1 MNMSNKQTGFTLIE
15 MMIVVAIMAIMSAM
29 LAPTLFNQVSK
40 AEKARTASDIRQI
53 ESALKFYRLDNYR
66 YPTQS
71 QGLQALITAPSGSEA
86 TSWNGPYL
94 ETVSRKTLGNKT
106 TDTQIR
112 VLMARRW
119 RSIPSVPTIP
129 KVVQIPM
136 QIGVAGMSMNEALMV

>member
-94 ETVSRKTLGNKT
+94 EAIPKDAWKQDYRYANPGTHGKTVEVYTLGADNT
-106 TDTQIR
+106 QGGTDSNADWGNWN
-112 VLMARRW
+112 V
-119 RSIPSVPTIP
+119 
-129 KVVQIPM
+129 
-136 QIGVAGMSMNEALMV
+136 NE

>member
-94 ETVSRKTLGNKT
+94 KTVPKDAWKQDYRYANPGTHGKTVEVYTLGADNT
-106 TDTQIR
+106 QGGTDSNADWGSWN
-112 VLMARRW
+112 V
-119 RSIPSVPTIP
+119 
-129 KVVQIPM
+129 
-136 QIGVAGMSMNEALMV
+136 NE

>member
-94 ETVSRKTLGNKT
+94 ETVPKDAWKQDYRYANPGTHGKTVEVYTLGADNT
-106 TDTQIR
+106 QRGTDSNADWGSWN
-112 VLMARRW
+112 V
-119 RSIPSVPTIP
+119 
-129 KVVQIPM
+129 
-136 QIGVAGMSMNEALMV
+136 NE

>member
-94 ETVSRKTLGNKT
+94 ETVPKDAWKQDYRYAHPSTHGKTVEVYTLGADNT
-106 TDTQIR
+106 QGGTDSNADWGSWN
-112 VLMARRW
+112 V
-119 RSIPSVPTIP
+119 
-129 KVVQIPM
+129 
-136 QIGVAGMSMNEALMV
+136 NE

>member
-1 MNMSNKQTGFTLIE
+1 MNTSNKQTGFTLIE

-94 ETVSRKTLGNKT
+94 ETVPKDAWKQDYRYANPGTHGKTVEVYTLGADNT
-106 TDTQIR
+106 QGGTDSNADWGSWN
-112 VLMARRW
+112 V
-119 RSIPSVPTIP
+119 
-129 KVVQIPM
+129 
-136 QIGVAGMSMNEALMV
+136 NE

>member
-66 YPTQS
+66 YPPQS

-94 ETVSRKTLGNKT
+94 ETVPKDAWKQDYRYANPGTHGKTVEVYTLGADNT
-106 TDTQIR
+106 QGGTDSNADWGSWN
-112 VLMARRW
+112 V
-119 RSIPSVPTIP
+119 
-129 KVVQIPM
+129 
-136 QIGVAGMSMNEALMV
+136 NE

>member
-71 QGLQALITAPSGSEA
+71 QGLQALIAAPSGSEA

-94 ETVSRKTLGNKT
+94 ETVPKDAWKQDYRYANPGTHGKTVEVYTLGADNT
-106 TDTQIR
+106 QGGTDSNADWGSWN
-112 VLMARRW
+112 V
-119 RSIPSVPTIP
+119 
-129 KVVQIPM
+129 
-136 QIGVAGMSMNEALMV
+136 NE

>member
-53 ESALKFYRLDNYR
+53 ESALRFYRLDNYR

-71 QGLQALITAPSGSEA
+71 QGLQALIAAPSGSEA

-94 ETVSRKTLGNKT
+94 ETVPKDAWKQDYRYANPGTHGKTVEVYTLGADNT
-106 TDTQIR
+106 QGGTDSNADWGSWN
-112 VLMARRW
+112 V
-119 RSIPSVPTIP
+119 
-129 KVVQIPM
+129 
-136 QIGVAGMSMNEALMV
+136 NE

>member
-71 QGLQALITAPSGSEA
+71 QGLQALVIAPSGSGG

-94 ETVSRKTLGNKT
+94 EAVPKDAWKQDYRYANPGTHGKPVEVFTLGADNIQGG
-106 TDTQIR
+106 TDSNADWGSWN
-112 VLMARRW
+112 V
-119 RSIPSVPTIP
+119 
-129 KVVQIPM
+129 
-136 QIGVAGMSMNEALMV
+136 NE

>member
-94 ETVSRKTLGNKT
+94 ETVPKDAWKQDYRYANPGTHGKTVEVYTLGADNT
-106 TDTQIR
+106 PGGTDSNADWGSWN
-112 VLMARRW
+112 V
-119 RSIPSVPTIP
+119 
-129 KVVQIPM
+129 
-136 QIGVAGMSMNEALMV
+136 NE

>member
-94 ETVSRKTLGNKT
+94 ETVPKDAWKQDYRYANPGTHGKTVEVYTLGADNT
-106 TDTQIR
+106 QGGTDSNADWAT
-112 VLMARRW
+112 W
-119 RSIPSVPTIP
+119 T
-129 KVVQIPM
+129 
-136 QIGVAGMSMNEALMV
+136 

>member
-1 MNMSNKQTGFTLIE
+1 MNTSTKQTGFTLIE

-94 ETVSRKTLGNKT
+94 ETVPKDAWKQDYRYANPGTHGKTVEVYTLGADNT
-106 TDTQIR
+106 QGGTDSNADWGSWN
-112 VLMARRW
+112 V
-119 RSIPSVPTIP
+119 
-129 KVVQIPM
+129 
-136 QIGVAGMSMNEALMV
+136 NE

>member
-94 ETVSRKTLGNKT
+94 EAVPKDAWKQDYRYANPGTHGKTVEVYTLGADNT
-106 TDTQIR
+106 QGGTDSNADWGSWN
-112 VLMARRW
+112 V
-119 RSIPSVPTIP
+119 
-129 KVVQIPM
+129 
-136 QIGVAGMSMNEALMV
+136 NE

>member
-71 QGLQALITAPSGSEA
+71 QGLQALVIAPSGSGG
-86 TSWNGPYL
+86 TRWNGPYL
-94 ETVSRKTLGNKT
+94 EAIPKDAWKQDYRYANPGTHGKPVEVFTLGADNIQGG
-106 TDTQIR
+106 TDSNADWGSWN
-112 VLMARRW
+112 V
-119 RSIPSVPTIP
+119 
-129 KVVQIPM
+129 
-136 QIGVAGMSMNEALMV
+136 NE

>member
-66 YPTQS
+66 YPTQP

-94 ETVSRKTLGNKT
+94 ETVPKDAWKQDYRYANPGTHGKTVEVYTLGADNT
-106 TDTQIR
+106 QGGTDSNADWGSWN
-112 VLMARRW
+112 V
-119 RSIPSVPTIP
+119 
-129 KVVQIPM
+129 
-136 QIGVAGMSMNEALMV
+136 NE

>member
-1 MNMSNKQTGFTLIE
+1 
-15 MMIVVAIMAIMSAM
+15 
-29 LAPTLFNQVSK
+29 LFNQVSK

-94 ETVSRKTLGNKT
+94 ETVPKDAWKQDYRYANPGTHGKPVEVYTLGADNT
-106 TDTQIR
+106 QGGTDSNADWGSWN
-112 VLMARRW
+112 V
-119 RSIPSVPTIP
+119 
-129 KVVQIPM
+129 
-136 QIGVAGMSMNEALMV
+136 NE

>member
-94 ETVSRKTLGNKT
+94 ETVPKDAWKQDYRYANPGTHGKTVEVYTLGADNT
-106 TDTQIR
+106 QGGTDSNADWGNWN
-112 VLMARRW
+112 V
-119 RSIPSVPTIP
+119 
-129 KVVQIPM
+129 
-136 QIGVAGMSMNEALMV
+136 NE

>member
-94 ETVSRKTLGNKT
+94 ETVPKDAWKQDYRYANPGTHGKTVEVYTLGADNNQGG
-106 TDTQIR
+106 TDSNADWGSWN
-112 VLMARRW
+112 V
-119 RSIPSVPTIP
+119 
-129 KVVQIPM
+129 
-136 QIGVAGMSMNEALMV
+136 NE

>member
-94 ETVSRKTLGNKT
+94 ETVPKDAWKQDYRYANPGTHGKTVEVYTLGADNT
-106 TDTQIR
+106 QGGTDSNADWGSWN
-112 VLMARRW
+112 V
-119 RSIPSVPTIP
+119 
-129 KVVQIPM
+129 
-136 QIGVAGMSMNEALMV
+136 NE

>member
-1 MNMSNKQTGFTLIE
+1 MSNKQTGFTLIE

-94 ETVSRKTLGNKT
+94 ETVPKDAWKQDYRYANPGTHGKTVEVYTLGADNT
-106 TDTQIR
+106 QGGTDSNADWGSWN
-112 VLMARRW
+112 V
-119 RSIPSVPTIP
+119 
-129 KVVQIPM
+129 
-136 QIGVAGMSMNEALMV
+136 NE

>member
-94 ETVSRKTLGNKT
+94 ETVPKDAWKQDYRYANPGTHGKTVEVFTLGADNT
-106 TDTQIR
+106 QGGTDSNADWGNWN
-112 VLMARRW
+112 V
-119 RSIPSVPTIP
+119 
-129 KVVQIPM
+129 
-136 QIGVAGMSMNEALMV
+136 NE

>member
-1 MNMSNKQTGFTLIE
+1 MNTSNKQTGFTLIE

-71 QGLQALITAPSGSEA
+71 QGLQALVTAPSGSEA

-94 ETVSRKTLGNKT
+94 ETVPKDAWKQDYRYANPGTHGKTVEVYTLGADNT
-106 TDTQIR
+106 QGGTDSNADWGSWN
-112 VLMARRW
+112 V
-119 RSIPSVPTIP
+119 
-129 KVVQIPM
+129 
-136 QIGVAGMSMNEALMV
+136 NE